1 MIGKLKNPNNAVK
14 KKQKGESEANLLKHK
29 PECLLVD
36 LIDQRVSAKTSEAYG
51 DDAMDGGVPVGDQ
64 VASFV
69 RSIPK
74 NGKSPGVGLGHSKQS
89 KTDKQRQQSS
99 QDTVGDQTPSNSK
112 TSPKK
117 GGKSKGKEKST
128 GKKK

>member
-1 MIGKLKNPNNAVK
+1 MIGKVNKPNNVLK
-14 KKQKGESEANLLKHK
+14 KKQKARESEANLLKHK

-36 LIDQRVSAKTSEAYG
+36 LIDQRVSPKASEAYG

-74 NGKSPGVGLGHSKQS
+74 NGKSPGVGLRHSKQS

-117 GGKSKGKEKST
+117 GGKRKGK
-128 GKKK
+128 GK